1 MSKSGKM
8 NTTTT
13 SLYNQSTRPNTANN
27 KSITDIIKKAD
38 KKLDTLYKN
47 SNIDLLKST
56 VAI

>member
-38 KKLDTLYKN
+38 KKT
-47 SNIDLLKST
+47 
-56 VAI
+56 